1 MPQKSDR
8 VITEN
13 PMSEHGVGTRGDW
26 GWGTVLERFEGG
38 SCGEEQFDG
47 LAGCYVGKCCLWA
60 TNSGTLPPQHL
71 KGPHMPLMLRDHFE
85 EFT

>member
-38 SCGEEQFDG
+38 SCGEEQLMG
-47 LAGCYVGKCCLWA
+47 LPAVMSANVVCGRL
-60 TNSGTLPPQHL
+60 TL
-71 KGPHMPLMLRDHFE
+71 GPSLHNTSKVP
-85 EFT
+85 TCP